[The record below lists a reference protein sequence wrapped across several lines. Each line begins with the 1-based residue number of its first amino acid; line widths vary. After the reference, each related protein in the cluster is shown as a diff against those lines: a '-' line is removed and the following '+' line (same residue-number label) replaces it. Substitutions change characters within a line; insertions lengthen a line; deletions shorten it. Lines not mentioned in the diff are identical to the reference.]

1 MSLVITNHLLKT
13 NNMKNTLK
21 YLIKLLFVII
31 LPLGVSISSIYL
43 VINNLEETS
52 IVIIIALVILSI
64 LSIFNAFFYSAVLS
78 KTRLLPEID
87 FEVVPVI
94 GLAFGYDRNRMK
106 PLIVILLPFVVIEIK
121 INKKFKK

>member
-21 YLIKLLFVII
+21 YLVKLLFVII

-52 IVIIIALVILSI
+52 IAIIIALVILSI

-87 FEVVPVI
+87 FELVPVI
-94 GLAFGYDRNRMK
+94 
-106 PLIVILLPFVVIEIK
+106 
-121 INKKFKK
+121 